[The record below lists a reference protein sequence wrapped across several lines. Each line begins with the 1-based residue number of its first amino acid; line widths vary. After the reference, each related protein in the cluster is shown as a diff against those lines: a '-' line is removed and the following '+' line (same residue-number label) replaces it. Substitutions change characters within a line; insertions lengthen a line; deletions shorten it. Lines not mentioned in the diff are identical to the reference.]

1 MKAWIWVL
9 LGIAASAI
17 SWSYMHKVLLP
28 WEHYVNVERGKVK
41 SQLGDLYPRWVG
53 TRELFVDGKN
63 PYSAEVS
70 HQIQIGFYGRP
81 IEQSYDKPQSEII
94 DEQRFAYPIY
104 VVFLLA
110 PTIHLDFPQLQ
121 AWAPWVLGAFVAF
134 GLLLW
139 LDLLRWRPPA
149 WIVLALVMFVLSSPQ
164 IAQGLRLRQLGLLAA
179 FLLALAAWCAIRNQL
194 SVAGFLLALSTIK
207 PQMVALSVL
216 WFLLWSLGDWK
227 KRWTLPGGFVL
238 GIGLM
243 AGAGDLLVAGWVRYF
258 LEGLEAYR
266 RYFPTTSPLRL
277 ILGNWIGG
285 IVSILA
291 VVALLAYGWKQRR
304 VTAVSSDFVQVLSL
318 FFVTS
323 LLVLPLLTPYNQ
335 VLLLLPVLTLIRD
348 WTSLPRWAQAGLLLL
363 AGFPYVIS
371 AVLLIRRPQ
380 LDSMQRTPL
389 LPSAILLVV
398 PFFIAIVM
406 FVRSQIYVQEPVPRQ
421 AL

>member
-227 KRWTLPGGFVL
+227 KRWTLPGGLVL

-304 VTAVSSDFVQVLSL
+304 VTAVSSDFVQILSL